1 MDLGGVKDF
10 FIKSG
15 FTLGIV
21 KGIAA
26 LAGPLSSVPFGRP
39 VRPCWCRPVP
49 FLIERHQIIRK
60 I

>member
-21 KGIAA
+21 KGITA

-39 VRPCWCRPVP
+39 VRPCWCSARTV
-49 FLIERHQIIRK
+49 LD
-60 I
+60 